1 MDKRLAT
8 IKTALRV
15 LKAITVKC
23 DPSHADVE
31 DLREFSPLL
40 ANAPLDE
47 LACGVI
53 RQMIKLTCDDISLQ

>member
-1 MDKRLAT
+1 MDERLA
-8 IKTALRV
+8 IIETAMRV
-15 LKAITVKC
+15 LMAITATC
-23 DPSHADVE
+23 EPDSTDVE

-40 ANAPLDE
+40 ADAPLDE